1 MNRPAASRP
10 VSSRLQTARH
20 TLRAIAGSL
29 RTAGRGLA
37 LIIKP
42 APAAAAV
49 YLGLII
55 FLALVPILGV
65 WLGKLLMEAVTAG
78 ASGTLDTGNRVIVL
92 GTLYALTLVVPTGL
106 KPIQEALSASIEH
119 RAVGEVDRRLMRVGA
134 TLVDLYHVE
143 HPSFRD
149 ELHLLQYRAAI
160 RGPRL
165 LVFLQRSLPLL
176 TLIGLLILLARLH
189 PLLPL
194 LLTAVAVPHLIAE
207 EHYSRRTYQA
217 MIRQARPARE
227 MDYCGRLAT
236 QPTSAKE
243 VRVFGLSGF
252 LIRRF
257 QMQFTAAL
265 GEMGGIRY
273 AQLRVTGVLGA
284 LYALTLAG
292 GFWYVAAQAGA
303 GRLTLGDVV
312 LYLGAVIQVELLT
325 SSLTNG
331 IGHLYQALL
340 PLQRLFEFLDRARP
354 TIKLASPGQ
363 GHAAPAAGQ
372 AGIELRQVGFRYPES
387 SQAVLDDV
395 SAVLPAGK
403 VTALVG
409 ANGAGKST
417 LVKLLTRMYDPT
429 AGTILLD
436 DIPLDEYDLD
446 SWRRRIA
453 VVYQDFAQFALT
465 LRENIAVGAF
475 ATESAEGKVEWAAQ
489 SAGADEVA
497 AKLPNGYDTQLT
509 RRFEGGVEL
518 SGGEWQKVALARG
531 FVRDAALVIMDEPT
545 AALDAEAEYRL
556 FEQFRELVRGK
567 TALIIS
573 HRFSTVRMADHIV
586 VLDEGRI
593 IEAGSHAA
601 LVAQGGRYAT
611 LYEMQAGRYR

>member
-1 MNRPAASRP
+1 M
-10 VSSRLQTARH
+10 
-20 TLRAIAGSL
+20 
-29 RTAGRGLA
+29 A

-42 APAAAAV
+42 TPAAASI

-55 FLALVPILGV
+55 VLALVPVLGV

-78 ASGTLDTGNRVIVL
+78 ASGTLDAGNRVIVL

-106 KPIQEALSASIEH
+106 KPIQEALSASVEN

-134 TLVDLYHVE
+134 TLVDLYRVE

-149 ELHLLQYRAAI
+149 ELHLLQNRAAI

-176 TLIGLLILLARLH
+176 TLIGLLLLLARLH

-236 QPTSAKE
+236 HPTSAKE
-243 VRVFGLSGF
+243 VRVFGLGGF
-252 LIRRF
+252 LVRRF
-257 QMQFTAAL
+257 QVQFAAAL
-265 GEMGGIRY
+265 GEMGRIRF
-273 AQLRVTGVLGA
+273 AQLRVTAALGA

-363 GHAAPAAGQ
+363 GYAAPAAGQ

-387 SQAVLDDV
+387 TQTVLADV
-395 SAVLPAGK
+395 SAVLPAGR

-417 LVKLLTRMYDPT
+417 LVKLLTRMYDPDT
-429 AGTILLD
+429 GAILLD
-436 DIPLDEYDLD
+436 GTPLDEYDLA

-475 ATESAEGKVEWAAQ
+475 ATESAEGNVERAARW
-489 SAGADEVA
+489 AGADEIA
-497 AKLPNGYDTQLT
+497 AKLPHGYVTELT

-531 FVRDAALVIMDEPT
+531 FVREAAVVILDEPT
-545 AALDAEAEYRL
+545 AALDAAAEYRL
-556 FEQFRELVRGK
+556 FEQFRELVQGK

-586 VLDEGRI
+586 VLDDGRVV
-593 IEAGSHAA
+593 EAGSHDA
-601 LVAQGGRYAT
+601 LMAQGGRYAT

>member
-1 MNRPAASRP
+1 MNGPVAPRS
-10 VSSRLQTARH
+10 VSSGLRTARR
-20 TLRAIAGSL
+20 TLRAVAGSL

-42 APAAAAV
+42 APAAAAI

-55 FLALVPILGV
+55 FLALVPVLGV
-65 WLGKLLMEAVTAG
+65 WLSKLLMEAVTAG
-78 ASGTLDTGNRVIVL
+78 ASGTPDAGNGVIVL
-92 GTLYALTLVVPTGL
+92 GTLYALTLIVPTGL
-106 KPIQEALSASIEH
+106 KPIQEALSASIEN
-119 RAVGEVDRRLMRVGA
+119 RAVGEVDRRLMQVGS
-134 TLVDLYHVE
+134 TLVDLYRVE

-176 TLIGLLILLARLH
+176 TLIGLLFLLARLH

-236 QPTSAKE
+236 QPASAKE
-243 VRVFGLSGF
+243 VRVFGLGGF

-257 QMQFTAAL
+257 QVQFAAAL
-265 GEMGGIRY
+265 DEMGRIRY
-273 AQLRVTGVLGA
+273 AQLRVTAGLGA

-340 PLQRLFEFLDRARP
+340 PLQRLFEFLDHARP

-363 GHAAPAAGQ
+363 GHAAPAAVQ
-372 AGIELRQVGFRYPES
+372 TGIELRQVGFRYPES
-387 SQAVLDDV
+387 TQMVLADMSV
-395 SAVLPAGK
+395 VLPAGQ

-409 ANGAGKST
+409 DNGAGKST
-417 LVKLLTRMYDPT
+417 LVKLLTRMYDPD

-436 DIPLDEYDLD
+436 GIPLDEYDLD

-465 LRENIAVGAF
+465 LSREHRGRCLRGRRWARAHRAGRAVGWRRR
-475 ATESAEGKVEWAAQ
+475 GRGQAA
-489 SAGADEVA
+489 AG
-497 AKLPNGYDTQLT
+497 L
-509 RRFEGGVEL
+509 
-518 SGGEWQKVALARG
+518 
-531 FVRDAALVIMDEPT
+531 
-545 AALDAEAEYRL
+545 
-556 FEQFRELVRGK
+556 
-567 TALIIS
+567 
-573 HRFSTVRMADHIV
+573 
-586 VLDEGRI
+586 
-593 IEAGSHAA
+593 
-601 LVAQGGRYAT
+601 
-611 LYEMQAGRYR
+611 